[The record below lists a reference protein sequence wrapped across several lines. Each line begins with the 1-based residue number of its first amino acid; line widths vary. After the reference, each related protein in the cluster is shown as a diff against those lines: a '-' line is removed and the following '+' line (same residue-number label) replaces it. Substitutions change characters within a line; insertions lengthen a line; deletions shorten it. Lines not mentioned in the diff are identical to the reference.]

1 MLKVYITSFSGN
13 CCRSDVIA
21 LRVMKEIC
29 FFLILPIT
37 AACGNLL
44 LKWENTNETSNLMLL
59 YF

>member
-21 LRVMKEIC
+21 LRVVTEMC

-37 AACGNLL
+37 ADVCGNLL
-44 LKWENTNETSNLMLL
+44 LQVGKHK
-59 YF
+59 